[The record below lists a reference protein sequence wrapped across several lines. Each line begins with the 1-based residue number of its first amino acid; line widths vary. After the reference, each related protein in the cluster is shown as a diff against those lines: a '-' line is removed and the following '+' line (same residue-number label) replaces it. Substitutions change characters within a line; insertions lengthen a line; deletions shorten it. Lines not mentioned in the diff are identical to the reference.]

1 MREILLGIAP
11 LVIPT
16 AGSFLVLALIALIGA
31 MCARNPSLRN
41 FLLSMS
47 FAFVVALFVFG
58 CFGVAVTLM
67 TIKEV
72 VAAGGS

>member
-1 MREILLGIAP
+1 MREILLSIAP

-16 AGSFLVLALIALIGA
+16 AASLLVLAAVVLVAA
-31 MCARNPSLRN
+31 MCTRDPSHRK
-41 FLLSMS
+41 FLLGTS

-58 CFGVAVTLM
+58 CFGVTVLM
-67 TIKEV
+67 LTIREM